1 MAIAVAQV
9 SRCVRMEPPESPY
22 VSLRCLQPQRS
33 VALGMS
39 VEYEVTFCSDTDD
52 DYACDLIVA
61 TERERF
67 VLPLYATGAHLQLDV
82 PEVIDCGKAPVKATV
97 TRSYVL
103 TNVGRKRGSF
113 RLTADGDFAVRPA
126 QGTLD
131 VDASVQCA
139 ITFAPRSDG
148 QSNGTMTVLYA
159 TGAEDIVELRGVG
172 QDLGI
177 FLPQRTLEMAP
188 VYITQSTTAAFSIA
202 NPSAVCVRFRG
213 YLSSARTSVT
223 VG

>member
-1 MAIAVAQV
+1 
-9 SRCVRMEPPESPY
+9 MEPPESPY
-22 VSLRCLQPQRS
+22 VSIRCLQPQRS

-39 VEYEVTFCSDTDD
+39 VEYEVTFCPDTDED
-52 DYACDLIVA
+52 FACDLIVA

-67 VLPLYATGAHLQLDV
+67 VLPLYATGAHLQLDI
-82 PEVIDCGKAPVKATV
+82 PEVIDCGQAPVKATV

-103 TNVGRKRGSF
+103 TNVGRKGGSF
-113 RLTADGDFAVRPA
+113 RLSAAGDFAVRPA

-139 ITFAPRSDG
+139 ITFAPQSGG
-148 QSNGTMTVLYA
+148 QSTGTMTVAYA
-159 TGAEDIVELRGVG
+159 TGAEDVVELRGVG
-172 QDLGI
+172 QDLGV
-177 FLPQRTLEMAP
+177 FLPQKTLEMAP
-188 VYITQSTTAAFSIA
+188 AYITHASTDAFSIA

-213 YLSSARTSVT
+213 CLSRERLSAT